1 MERAGFP
8 SGDQAV
14 IAGLVVE
21 VPSIQPLAALLGPS
35 VLGEAKPGLGATREG
50 EVGELMA
57 GDCFGQEALL
67 FNMRQEWDARA
78 LTYSRAQARTCT
90 RYAQSPWVCLRS
102 LSLPHTHCVR
112 ARCVRRRRT

>member
-35 VLGEAKPGLGATREG
+35 VLGEERAAAQGGGRRIAPLRHEAAGL
-50 EVGELMA
+50 
-57 GDCFGQEALL
+57 
-67 FNMRQEWDARA
+67 
-78 LTYSRAQARTCT
+78 
-90 RYAQSPWVCLRS
+90 P
-102 LSLPHTHCVR
+102 LPLAFITPSTS
-112 ARCVRRRRT
+112 A